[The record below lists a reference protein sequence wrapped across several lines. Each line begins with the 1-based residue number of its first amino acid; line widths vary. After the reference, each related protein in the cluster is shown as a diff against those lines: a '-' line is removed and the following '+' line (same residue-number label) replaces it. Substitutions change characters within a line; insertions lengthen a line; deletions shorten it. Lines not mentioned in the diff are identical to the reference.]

1 MLSSVTF
8 HPFISHFP
16 IALFVAGV
24 GLLALGHKKNEPRW
38 VAAASINFSMGFLM
52 AALAALTGMV
62 SADLNL
68 RPSAEIQGH
77 QGYSVAFVI
86 LYGFCTAYSYIKAF
100 SSTAV
105 IFYCLTLLAMCAS
118 AYSGY
123 LLVFHPTG

>member
-24 GLLALGHKKNEPRW
+24 GLLALGHKKNESRW
-38 VAAASINFSMGFLM
+38 VAAASINFSMGFLL
-52 AALAALTGMV
+52 AVLAALTGLV
-62 SADLNL
+62 SSDLNL
-68 RPSAEIQGH
+68 KTNVEIQSH
-77 QGYSVAFVI
+77 QGYSTAFVI

-100 SSTAV
+100 SGTAI
-105 IFYCLTLLAMCAS
+105 IFYCLTFLAMCAS